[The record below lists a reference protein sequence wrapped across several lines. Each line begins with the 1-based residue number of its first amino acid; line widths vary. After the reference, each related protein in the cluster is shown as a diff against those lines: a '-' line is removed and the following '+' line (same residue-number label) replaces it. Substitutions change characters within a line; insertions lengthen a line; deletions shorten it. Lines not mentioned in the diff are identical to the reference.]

1 MISFYDIAEKAEE
14 LTLNI
19 VLIANGVA
27 LVGALLMAG
36 IGLLKK
42 KEQIL
47 LVQCVQFAI
56 QGAANL
62 MLGGMTGLISNGVS
76 IARNL
81 FCLKFEYTSLWKVV
95 FMAVQVV
102 LSAGGNNLGLL
113 GWLPVISA
121 VIYTWFLDLKDEV
134 QLKTVMIIAQIMWVV
149 YDFMLMN
156 YVSFAFDLLTICS
169 NLMGIRLILKERRA
183 AAEQQ

>member
-1 MISFYDIAEKAEE
+1 M
-14 LTLNI
+14 NI

-81 FCLKFEYTSLWKVV
+81 FCLKFEYTSL
-95 FMAVQVV
+95 
-102 LSAGGNNLGLL
+102 
-113 GWLPVISA
+113 
-121 VIYTWFLDLKDEV
+121 
-134 QLKTVMIIAQIMWVV
+134 
-149 YDFMLMN
+149 
-156 YVSFAFDLLTICS
+156 
-169 NLMGIRLILKERRA
+169 
-183 AAEQQ
+183 